1 MGIPNKKF
9 ISEQEYLEL
18 ERIATEKHEYFQGEI
33 FAMSGASE
41 AHNIIFS
48 NCMIEIGSKLKGKKC
63 RHFGSDM
70 RMNIPENTLYT
81 YPDLSVYCNEF
92 ETLDDKRDTAK
103 KPSVI
108 FEILSK
114 LTRNYDQG
122 EKFALYR
129 EIPTLKEYIL
139 IDSEKIK
146 VTHHTKISDLNW
158 NMTEYFSIKDSIDL
172 KSIEVLMN
180 LSDIYEDVEFVK
192 L

>member
-1 MGIPNKKF
+1 MRVPNKKF
-9 ISEQEYLEL
+9 ISEHEYLEQ
-18 ERIATEKHEYFQGEI
+18 ERKAIEKHEYFQGEI

-41 AHNIIFS
+41 EHNIIS
-48 NCMIEIGSKLKGKKC
+48 MNCSVDLGTKLKGKKC
-63 RHFGSDM
+63 RPCGSDM

-81 YPDLSVYCNEF
+81 YPDFSVYCNEI

-114 LTRNYDQG
+114 STRNYDQG

-129 EIPTLKEYIL
+129 QIPALKEYIL

-146 VTHHTKISDLNW
+146 VIH
-158 NMTEYFSIKDSIDL
+158 
-172 KSIEVLMN
+172 
-180 LSDIYEDVEFVK
+180 
-192 L
+192 

>member
-9 ISEQEYLEL
+9 ISEQDYIDT
-18 ERIATEKHEYFQGEI
+18 ERLATEKHEYFQGEI
-33 FAMSGASE
+33 FAMSSASD
-41 AHNIIFS
+41 AHNVIS
-48 NCMIEIGSKLKGKKC
+48 MNCSVDLGVKLKGKKC
-63 RHFGSDM
+63 RPYGSDM

-81 YPDLSVYCNEF
+81 YPDLTVYCNEV

-114 LTRNYDQG
+114 STRNYVQG
-122 EKFALYR
+122 EKFALYS

-146 VTHHTKISDLNW
+146 VIHHIKTDVLSW
-158 NMTEYFSIKDSIDL
+158 TFTEYISINDKFEIKCL
-172 KSIEVLMN
+172 ELEMKL
-180 LSDIYEDVEFVK
+180 LDIYEGVEFVK
-192 L
+192 